1 MTGVR
6 GLALTAAPGW
16 SIRVRLQSETQGR
29 RNVVL
34 HAATVPLP
42 DDRGDFGSGVVTTLG
57 SDDVFLSLF
66 EYDLSSTYNELFSA
80 RGVPRVAPSD
90 FSPSGMQ
97 RPLPGQSGGQW
108 FFTAAH
114 RPWTLHVV
122 LGNHARRVSGALRV
136 NALLSTLTIG
146 AP

>member
-1 MTGVR
+1 MSGGR
-6 GLALTAAPGW
+6 DLALPPPPGW
-16 SIRVRLQSETQGR
+16 QVRVRHQSETHGR
-29 RNVVL
+29 RNLVL

-42 DDRGDFGSGVVTTLG
+42 DGRGDFGSGVVAGLG
-57 SDDVFLSLF
+57 PEDIFLSLF
-66 EYDLSSTYNELFSA
+66 EYDLAETTTELFSA
-80 RGVPRVAPSD
+80 RGVPSVAPRD

-108 FFTAAH
+108 FFTAAR

-122 LGNHARRVSGALRV
+122 LGSHARRVSGALRV
-136 NALLSTLTIG
+136 NTLLSTLTIG